1 MSYLDGPFGEV
12 YLVPFHQGG
21 RYHLGTGIMTVRSF
35 ACSVMRQTDPGKDI
49 LVRLSKSPDFER
61 HYSSGA

>member
-1 MSYLDGPFGEV
+1 MALLAKSTSSHFIR
-12 YLVPFHQGG
+12 G
-21 RYHLGTGIMTVRSF
+21 RYHLGTGIMTIRSF